1 MCGCRYLKGRLP
13 FAVIVAALVALVS
26 CSAPASSPASAP
38 IPSATLGPIL
48 SLTPTEPTVIQ
59 PTLPPTITLPPTRTA
74 TPTATPILYAYVRAQ
89 RYVTVYS
96 GPGEGFIALALLLP
110 DEQVRL
116 RGRDD
121 AGEWYFV
128 QLQDGRSGW
137 VSSALLRTEAETE
150 AVSTAPAASGT
161 LPPLPATA
169 TPFDLPVVDAPP
181 VMPTAGLPPSDP
193 SETPPPPNQQRGVQ
207 VFALCDNPALGPPPP
222 RDLAA
227 GSIIVVWWAW
237 LAETAAQIEDHLTHV
252 DYEVTV
258 DGSPLATWRAYQG
271 EPMNQGSNWAVH
283 WYVPFPLALTVGEHR
298 IEYRASWR
306 QRISDGLNFYGPGTS
321 MQTEIGSCTFT
332 VHEGA

>member
-1 MCGCRYLKGRLP
+1 MRSSWLRWWRSSL
-13 FAVIVAALVALVS
+13 AARPPLR
-26 CSAPASSPASAP
+26 PHRPQSPG
-38 IPSATLGPIL
+38 ATLGPIL

-227 GSIIVVWWAW
+227 GSVIVIWWAW

-283 WYVPFPLALTVGEHR
+283 WYVPFPRALTAGEHR

-321 MQTEIGSCTFT
+321 MQTETGSCTFA